1 MCWLFWALLLDPSA
15 DGHDMGMCSLLSWIP
30 HLAWRAPQQGA
41 SQTEIV
47 LVLVVSLFFFLL
59 ACEKVGFVLLKCVHR
74 PHFLFLFSI
83 KQGNPEALFFFPPFP
98 LNFALLSS
106 LYCKYDFRKW
116 CVILASFMSGSPK
129 QGVTDVHR
137 ELNVCAM
144 VAEMVM
150 ANYTWTSF
158 TSWPFNFSC

>member
-1 MCWLFWALLLDPSA
+1 MLALLSPTVRSLCWWPRHGYVQFTIMNSA
-15 DGHDMGMCSLLSWIP
+15 PGLKSTTAGSITNWNSS
-30 HLAWRAPQQGA
+30 G
-41 SQTEIV
+41 
-47 LVLVVSLFFFLL
+47 VSGFPFFFLL

-83 KQGNPEALFFFPPFP
+83 KQRNPEALFFFPPSP